1 MKKITLISSLLVSVG
16 LSTIASAGHHE
27 GPTIGALEGYFCNIK
42 DDKNMSDVMA
52 VANEWNDWVGPHKTA
67 QYNAWVLQPHTS
79 NKQDFPYDYFWLG
92 NSPSHE
98 VMGTAQDEWMS
109 KGTDLSKK
117 WDEIE
122 TCGSHQLM
130 SGIIARPFKAESKKA
145 IVQINGCKFNDDKG
159 LGDLMMADAEWNKKM
174 DEADMPGGIF
184 RWFPEAG
191 GARDEDK
198 DVYNIYITNTLAERG
213 KAHDMVLHDGGASIN
228 ATYGEVMT
236 CDMPRIYTSTYV
248 GGKNPE

>member
-52 VANEWNDWVGPHKTA
+52 VANEWSDWVGPNTTA